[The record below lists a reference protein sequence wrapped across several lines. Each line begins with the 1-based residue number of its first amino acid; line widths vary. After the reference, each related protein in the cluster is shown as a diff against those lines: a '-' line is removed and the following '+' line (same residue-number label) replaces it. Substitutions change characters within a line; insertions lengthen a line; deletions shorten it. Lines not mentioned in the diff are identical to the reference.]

1 MIQQQQQQVGD
12 RTFPAGY
19 SSGNNG
25 TFGNSLSG

>member
-12 RTFPAGY
+12 RTFPGY

-25 TFGNSLSG
+25 TFGNSLPG